1 MLQRSRRGASTLEE
15 IAQRSGSARL
25 RLRWRWCGARF
36 QKVNFRHM
44 KHSKK
49 KEEQAPVSEQDVM
62 GSENDFAP
70 DGNAGSAEP
79 GDASFDASGGTA
91 AADGSG
97 AAGAANAGVT
107 GSSDLASERDKY
119 LRLAAEYDNYRKRSA
134 KERSDAGTR
143 AQADLVRQLVEALD
157 DVARFAHVDPATT
170 DAATIVQGVDMV
182 EKKLLKSLGA
192 AGLEIIN
199 PVGETFDPALHE
211 AVATEPTS
219 AREDDH
225 VVSRVYQ
232 PGYLFKSQL
241 LRPARVVVKQW
252 NG

>member
-1 MLQRSRRGASTLEE
+1 
-15 IAQRSGSARL
+15 
-25 RLRWRWCGARF
+25 
-36 QKVNFRHM
+36 M

-49 KEEQAPVSEQDVM
+49 KDEHTPVSEQDVT

-70 DGNAGSAEP
+70 GGNADGAQGGG
-79 GDASFDASGGTA
+79 GDSSFDSSGGTA

-97 AAGAANAGVT
+97 AAEEANSGAT
-107 GSSDLASERDKY
+107 ESSDVAGERDRY

-143 AQADLVRQLVEALD
+143 AQADLVRQLIEALD
-157 DVARFAHVDPATT
+157 DVARFAHVDPART
-170 DAATIVQGVDMV
+170 DAGTIVQGVDMV
-182 EKKLLKSLGA
+182 EKKLLKALGG

-199 PVGETFDPALHE
+199 PVGETFDPSLHE

>member
-1 MLQRSRRGASTLEE
+1 MR
-15 IAQRSGSARL
+15 
-25 RLRWRWCGARF
+25 
-36 QKVNFRHM
+36 
-44 KHSKK
+44 HSKK
-49 KEEQAPVSEQDVM
+49 KGDQTPLPEQDVM

-70 DGNAGSAEP
+70 GGGDGAAQGP
-79 GDASFDASGGTA
+79 DASFDSSGGTA

-97 AAGAANAGVT
+97 ASGTASAGATDSRT
-107 GSSDLASERDKY
+107 GSDATDERERY

-134 KERSDAGTR
+134 KERSDAGMR
-143 AQADLVRQLVEALD
+143 AQADLVRQLIEALD

-170 DAATIVQGVDMV
+170 DAATVVQGVDMV
-182 EKKLLKSLGA
+182 EKKLLKALGG
-192 AGLEIIN
+192 AGLEIVN

-219 AREDDH
+219 AKEDDH

-232 PGYLFKSQL
+232 PGYVFKSQL

>member
-1 MLQRSRRGASTLEE
+1 MR
-15 IAQRSGSARL
+15 
-25 RLRWRWCGARF
+25 
-36 QKVNFRHM
+36 
-44 KHSKK
+44 HSKK
-49 KEEQAPVSEQDVM
+49 RGEPAPLPEQDAM
-62 GSENDFAP
+62 GSP
-70 DGNAGSAEP
+70 DDYPPGGSSGQGDGQD
-79 GDASFDASGGTA
+79 GDAPFNDSSSDGGVSAGGAAVGAADAGQSGLDA
-91 AADGSG
+91 AA
-97 AAGAANAGVT
+97 
-107 GSSDLASERDKY
+107 ERDKY

-170 DAATIVQGVDMV
+170 DANTVVQGVDMV
-182 EKKLLKSLGA
+182 EKKLLKALGN
-192 AGLEIIN
+192 AGLEVIN

>member
-1 MLQRSRRGASTLEE
+1 MR
-15 IAQRSGSARL
+15 
-25 RLRWRWCGARF
+25 
-36 QKVNFRHM
+36 
-44 KHSKK
+44 HSKK
-49 KEEQAPVSEQDVM
+49 KGDQTPLSEQDVM
-62 GSENDFAP
+62 GSEDDFAP
-70 DGNAGSAEP
+70 GGSDGAQAQGAAFDGSSGTDRP
-79 GDASFDASGGTA
+79 GEAGGT
-91 AADGSG
+91 DTSVGDRG
-97 AAGAANAGVT
+97 GPGT
-107 GSSDLASERDKY
+107 DDLATERDKY

-134 KERSDAGTR
+134 KERQDAGTR

-157 DVARFAHVDPATT
+157 DVARFAHIDPTTT
-170 DAATIVQGVDMV
+170 DAGTIVQGVDMV
-182 EKKLLKSLGA
+182 EKKLLKALGG

-199 PVGETFDPALHE
+199 PLGETFDPALHE

-232 PGYLFKSQL
+232 PGYIFRSQL

>member
-1 MLQRSRRGASTLEE
+1 MR
-15 IAQRSGSARL
+15 
-25 RLRWRWCGARF
+25 
-36 QKVNFRHM
+36 
-44 KHSKK
+44 HSKK
-49 KEEQAPVSEQDVM
+49 KGDQTPLSEPDVM
-62 GSENDFAP
+62 GSEDDFAP
-70 DGNAGSAEP
+70 GGDDGAQAQ
-79 GDASFDASGGTA
+79 
-91 AADGSG
+91 G
-97 AAGAANAGVT
+97 AAFD
-107 GSSDLASERDKY
+107 GSSDTDRQGQADGTDTSIGERGGAGGDELATERDKY

-157 DVARFAHVDPATT
+157 DVARFAHIDPATT
-170 DAATIVQGVDMV
+170 DATTVVQGVDMV
-182 EKKLLKSLGA
+182 EKKLLKALGA

-199 PVGETFDPALHE
+199 PLGETFDPALHE

-219 AREDDH
+219 APEDDH

-232 PGYLFKSQL
+232 PGYLFRSQL

>member
-1 MLQRSRRGASTLEE
+1 
-15 IAQRSGSARL
+15 
-25 RLRWRWCGARF
+25 
-36 QKVNFRHM
+36 M

-49 KEEQAPVSEQDVM
+49 KGEDTPLPEQ
-62 GSENDFAP
+62 
-70 DGNAGSAEP
+70 NAVGSADDYAP
-79 GDASFDASGGTA
+79 GGSASQGDGEGGDPQFSGSSDAGAT
-91 AADGSG
+91 
-97 AAGAANAGVT
+97 AAGAIGAAEPAREASPT
-107 GSSDLASERDKY
+107 DSDSTTERDKY

-134 KERSDAGTR
+134 KERQDAGSR
-143 AQADLVRQLVEALD
+143 AQADLVRQMVEALD
-157 DVARFAHVDPATT
+157 DVARFAHIDPATT
-170 DAATIVQGVDMV
+170 DAATVVQGVDMV
-182 EKKLLKSLGA
+182 EKKLLKTLGN

-219 AREDDH
+219 AQEDDH

>member
-1 MLQRSRRGASTLEE
+1 MRHSRKKTDQPPRSEE
-15 IAQRSGSARL
+15 DDL
-25 RLRWRWCGARF
+25 
-36 QKVNFRHM
+36 
-44 KHSKK
+44 
-49 KEEQAPVSEQDVM
+49 
-62 GSENDFAP
+62 GSENDFALG
-70 DGNAGSAEP
+70 GNAGGGQG
-79 GDASFDASGGTA
+79 GDSSFDASGGTA

-97 AAGAANAGVT
+97 AAGSANAGAAEST
-107 GSSDLASERDKY
+107 ADSELGSERDRY

-134 KERSDAGTR
+134 KERQDAGTR
-143 AQADLVRQLVEALD
+143 AQADLVRQLIEALD

-170 DAATIVQGVDMV
+170 DAVTIVQGVDMV
-182 EKKLLKSLGA
+182 EKKLLKALGA
-192 AGLEIIN
+192 AGLEVIN

-232 PGYLFKSQL
+232 PGYVFKSQL

>member
-1 MLQRSRRGASTLEE
+1 MR
-15 IAQRSGSARL
+15 
-25 RLRWRWCGARF
+25 
-36 QKVNFRHM
+36 
-44 KHSKK
+44 HSKK
-49 KEEQAPVSEQDVM
+49 KGEDSPLPEQNAM
-62 GSENDFAP
+62 GSADDYAP
-70 DGNAGSAEP
+70 GGSASQ
-79 GDASFDASGGTA
+79 GDGEGGDPQFSGSADAGA
-91 AADGSG
+91 N
-97 AAGAANAGVT
+97 AAGTIGATDPAPEA
-107 GSSDLASERDKY
+107 SQADSDSTTERDRY

-134 KERSDAGTR
+134 KERQDAGSR
-143 AQADLVRQLVEALD
+143 AQADLVRQMVEALD
-157 DVARFAHVDPATT
+157 DVARFAHIDPATT
-170 DAATIVQGVDMV
+170 DAGTIVQGVDMV
-182 EKKLLKSLGA
+182 EKKLLKALGN

-232 PGYLFKSQL
+232 PGYIFKSQL

>member
-1 MLQRSRRGASTLEE
+1 MR
-15 IAQRSGSARL
+15 
-25 RLRWRWCGARF
+25 
-36 QKVNFRHM
+36 
-44 KHSKK
+44 HSKK
-49 KEEQAPVSEQDVM
+49 KGEQAPPSEQDAM

-70 DGNAGSAEP
+70 GGSTP
-79 GDASFDASGGTA
+79 GTQTGDSSFDGSGGTA

-97 AAGAANAGVT
+97 ATETANAEATENRADPDV
-107 GSSDLASERDKY
+107 ASERDRY
-119 LRLAAEYDNYRKRSA
+119 LRLAAEYENYRKRSA
-134 KERSDAGTR
+134 KERQDAGTR
-143 AQADLVRQLVEALD
+143 AQADLVRQLIEALD
-157 DVARFAHVDPATT
+157 DVARFAHVDPAAT
-170 DAATIVQGVDMV
+170 DASTIVQGVDMV
-182 EKKLLKSLGA
+182 EKKLLKALGG
-192 AGLEIIN
+192 AGLEVIN

-232 PGYLFKSQL
+232 PGYVFKSQL

>member
-1 MLQRSRRGASTLEE
+1 MR
-15 IAQRSGSARL
+15 
-25 RLRWRWCGARF
+25 
-36 QKVNFRHM
+36 
-44 KHSKK
+44 HSKK
-49 KEEQAPVSEQDVM
+49 KGDQTPLGEQDVI
-62 GSENDFAP
+62 GSEDDFAP
-70 DGNAGSAEP
+70 GGGDGAQARGAAFDDRSDTDRADPAGSDTSVRDPAGP
-79 GDASFDASGGTA
+79 GTD
-91 AADGSG
+91 
-97 AAGAANAGVT
+97 
-107 GSSDLASERDKY
+107 DLATERDKY

-134 KERSDAGTR
+134 KERQDAGTR

-157 DVARFAHVDPATT
+157 DVARFAHIDPATT
-170 DAATIVQGVDMV
+170 DATTVVQGVDMV
-182 EKKLLKSLGA
+182 EKKLLKALGG

-199 PVGETFDPALHE
+199 PLGETFDPALHE

-232 PGYLFKSQL
+232 PGYLFRSQL

>member
-1 MLQRSRRGASTLEE
+1 
-15 IAQRSGSARL
+15 
-25 RLRWRWCGARF
+25 
-36 QKVNFRHM
+36 M

-49 KEEQAPVSEQDVM
+49 KGDQAPLSEQDVM
-62 GSENDFAP
+62 GSEDDFAP
-70 DGNAGSAEP
+70 GAGDGAQAQGA
-79 GDASFDASGGTA
+79 AFDASSETDRAGQ
-91 AADGSG
+91 ADGTDTSVGDSG
-97 AAGAANAGVT
+97 VVAAG
-107 GSSDLASERDKY
+107 DLATERDKY

-134 KERSDAGTR
+134 KERQDAGTR

-157 DVARFAHVDPATT
+157 DVARFAHIDPATT
-170 DAATIVQGVDMV
+170 DATTVVQGVDMV
-182 EKKLLKSLGA
+182 EKKLLKALGG

-199 PVGETFDPALHE
+199 PLGETFDPALHE

-232 PGYLFKSQL
+232 PGYVFRSQL

>member
-1 MLQRSRRGASTLEE
+1 MRHSR
-15 IAQRSGSARL
+15 
-25 RLRWRWCGARF
+25 
-36 QKVNFRHM
+36 
-44 KHSKK
+44 KK
-49 KEEQAPVSEQDVM
+49 TEQTPPPEQDVM
-62 GSENDFAP
+62 GSADDYAP
-70 DGNAGSAEP
+70 G
-79 GDASFDASGGTA
+79 
-91 AADGSG
+91 
-97 AAGAANAGVT
+97 GAANQGDGQIADPPFGTSTNASSGTESVSGTVESDDATGASETGVAET
-107 GSSDLASERDKY
+107 SRVGNDAAVERDKY

-134 KERSDAGTR
+134 KERQDAGAR
-143 AQADLVRQLVEALD
+143 AQADLVRQLIDALD

-170 DAATIVQGVDMV
+170 DAGTIVQGVDMV
-182 EKKLLKSLGA
+182 EKKLLKALGS
-192 AGLEIIN
+192 AGLEVIN

-219 AREDDH
+219 AKEDDH

>member
-1 MLQRSRRGASTLEE
+1 MRHSR
-15 IAQRSGSARL
+15 
-25 RLRWRWCGARF
+25 
-36 QKVNFRHM
+36 
-44 KHSKK
+44 KK
-49 KEEQAPVSEQDVM
+49 GEQAPPEPDVM
-62 GSENDFAP
+62 GSENEFVPGGNEIGAGAGDSSFEGSRA
-70 DGNAGSAEP
+70 DGADASAGSV
-79 GDASFDASGGTA
+79 
-91 AADGSG
+91 
-97 AAGAANAGVT
+97 AAGAAEAAGT
-107 GSSDLASERDKY
+107 DTSRADSDLASERDKY

-134 KERSDAGTR
+134 KERQDAGTR

-170 DAATIVQGVDMV
+170 DASTIVQGVDMV
-182 EKKLLKSLGA
+182 EKKLIKALGG

-232 PGYLFKSQL
+232 PGYVFKSQL